1 MTLPT
6 NSPMPQ
12 TRYAYEALIEFTRRC
27 LLAIEVDAAIAAV
40 VARRVVDADLY
51 GHDTHGLA
59 LLPRYLKEIVEGATR
74 RHGEIERVSEKGGC
88 LLWDA
93 GMLPGHWVLDQ
104 AIQTALQRVPEQGMV
119 SIAVRHSQHIGAL
132 QVYLPDLTDAGYLCL
147 LWATD
152 TKVRSV
158 APFGGLDPVVTSE
171 PIAAGIPTRGTPILI
186 DTTTSLTSNSFVKQV
201 QARGER
207 LPWLAL
213 LGADGQVTDDPGALA
228 TDPPGTILPL
238 GGLDHGY
245 KGYAIAML
253 VGAMSLGL
261 PGLGRL
267 SGEKAQGFLLQVID
281 PDAFAGREIFLD
293 EMQALADTTRAAR
306 PIGPARPVRVP
317 GDAAL
322 ARAARQRRDGVS
334 VSADIRTGLETW
346 TRQLGVPFPPALQD

>member
-1 MTLPT
+1 MADFC
-6 NSPMPQ
+6 
-12 TRYAYEALIEFTRRC
+12 YAEEALVQFAQHC
-27 LLAIEVDAAIAAV
+27 LLAVDVDAPIAAV

-51 GHDTHGLA
+51 GHATHGLA
-59 LLPRYLKEIVEGATR
+59 LLPRYLKEISEGATQR
-74 RHGEIERVSEKGGC
+74 RGEICRISEKGAC

-93 GMLPGHWVLDQ
+93 AMLPGHWVLHQ
-104 AIQTALQRVPEQGMV
+104 AIQAALQRVPAQGMV

-158 APFGGLDPVVTSE
+158 APFGGLNPVLTSE

-207 LPWLAL
+207 LPWPAL
-213 LGADGQVTDDPGALA
+213 LSADGRVTDDPGALA

-238 GGLDHGY
+238 GGMDHGY
-245 KGYAIAML
+245 KGYAMAML

-261 PGLGRL
+261 SGLGRL

-281 PDAFAGREIFLD
+281 PDAFAGRDIFLD
-293 EMQALADTTRAAR
+293 EMQALADATRAAR
-306 PIGPARPVRVP
+306 PIDPARPVRVP

-322 ARAARQRRDGVS
+322 ARAERQRRHGVRLG
-334 VSADIRTGLETW
+334 ADIPAALEPW
-346 TRQLGVPFPPALQD
+346 SQRLGVPFPTALHG

>member
-1 MTLPT
+1 MTGT
-6 NSPMPQ
+6 HKQAES
-12 TRYAYEALIEFTRRC
+12 RYAYEALVAFTQRC
-27 LLAIEVDAAIAAV
+27 LAAVDVDADIAAV

-51 GHDTHGLA
+51 GHATHGLA
-59 LLPRYLKEIVEGATR
+59 LLPRYLKEITEGATQ
-74 RHGEIERVSEKGGC
+74 RHGEIRRISEKGGC

-93 GMLPGHWVLDQ
+93 AMLPGHWAMHQ
-104 AIQTALQRVPEQGMV
+104 AIQEALARVPDQGMV

-132 QVYLPDLTDAGYLCL
+132 QVYLPEVTDAGYMCL

-201 QARGER
+201 HARGEH
-207 LPWLAL
+207 LPWPAL
-213 LGADGQVTDDPGALA
+213 LSADGQVTDDPAALA
-228 TDPPGTILPL
+228 SQPPGTILPL
-238 GGLDHGY
+238 GGMDHGY

-267 SGEKAQGFLLQVID
+267 SDEKAQGFLLQVID
-281 PDAFAGREIFLD
+281 PDAFAGRDAFLD
-293 EMQALADTTRAAR
+293 EMQALADATRAAR
-306 PIGPARPVRVP
+306 PIDPARPV
-317 GDAAL
+317 
-322 ARAARQRRDGVS
+322 
-334 VSADIRTGLETW
+334 
-346 TRQLGVPFPPALQD
+346 

>member
-1 MTLPT
+1 MADFC
-6 NSPMPQ
+6 
-12 TRYAYEALIEFTRRC
+12 YAEEALVQFAQHC
-27 LLAIEVDAAIAAV
+27 LLAVDVDAPIAAV

-51 GHDTHGLA
+51 GHATHGLA
-59 LLPRYLKEIVEGATR
+59 LLPRYLKEISEGATQR
-74 RHGEIERVSEKGGC
+74 RGEICRISEKGAC

-93 GMLPGHWVLDQ
+93 AMLPGHWVLHQ
-104 AIQTALQRVPEQGMV
+104 AIQAALQRVPAQGMV

-158 APFGGLDPVVTSE
+158 APFGGLDPVLTSE

-207 LPWLAL
+207 LPWPAL
-213 LGADGQVTDDPGALA
+213 LSADGRVTDDPGALA

-238 GGLDHGY
+238 GGMDHGY
-245 KGYAIAML
+245 KGYAMAML

-261 PGLGRL
+261 SGLGRL

-281 PDAFAGREIFLD
+281 PDAFAGRDIFLD
-293 EMQALADTTRAAR
+293 EMQALADATRAAR
-306 PIGPARPVRVP
+306 PIDPARPVRVP

-322 ARAARQRRDGVS
+322 ARAERQRRHGVRLG
-334 VSADIRTGLETW
+334 ADIPAALEPW
-346 TRQLGVPFPPALQD
+346 SQRLGVPFPTALHG

>member
-1 MTLPT
+1 MTPHT
-6 NSPMPQ
+6 DSSMPD
-12 TRYAYEALIEFTRRC
+12 TRHAYEALIEFARRC
-27 LLAIEVDAAIAAV
+27 LLAIDVDAPIAAV

-51 GHDTHGLA
+51 GHATHGLA
-59 LLPRYLKEIVEGATR
+59 LLPRYLKEISEGATQR
-74 RHGEIERVSEKGGC
+74 RGEIQRVSEKGGC

-93 GMLPGHWVLDQ
+93 AMLPGHWVLDQ
-104 AIQTALQRVPEQGMV
+104 AIQAALRRMPDQGMV

-186 DTTTSLTSNSFVKQV
+186 DTTTSLTSNSFAKQV

-213 LGADGQVTDDPGALA
+213 LGADGQVTDDPAALA

-238 GGLDHGY
+238 GGMDHGY

-293 EMQALADTTRAAR
+293 EMQALADATRAAR
-306 PIGPARPVRVP
+306 PIDPARPVRVP

-334 VSADIRTGLETW
+334 IGADIRAGLDAW
-346 TRQLGVPFPPALQD
+346 IRQLDVPFPPALQG

>member
-1 MTLPT
+1 MTPDTEPT
-6 NSPMPQ
+6 MPDA
-12 TRYAYEALIEFTRRC
+12 RYAHEALIEFAQHC
-27 LLAIEVDAAIAAV
+27 LLAMDVDPSIAAV

-51 GHDTHGLA
+51 GHATHGLA
-59 LLPRYLKEIVEGATR
+59 LLPRYLKEIDEGATQR
-74 RHGEIERVSEKGGC
+74 RGEIRRVSEKGAC

-93 GMLPGHWVLDQ
+93 GMLPGHWVLHQ
-104 AIQTALQRVPEQGMV
+104 AIQAALQRVPGQGMV

-132 QVYLPDLTDAGYLCL
+132 QVYLPDLTEAGYLCL

-158 APFGGLDPVVTSE
+158 APFGGLDAVLTSE

-207 LPWLAL
+207 LPWPAL
-213 LGADGQVTDDPGALA
+213 LSAQGQVTDDPGALA

-238 GGLDHGY
+238 GGMDHGY
-245 KGYAIAML
+245 KGYAMAML

-261 PGLGRL
+261 SGLGRL

-281 PDAFAGREIFLD
+281 PDAFAGRDIFLD
-293 EMQALADTTRAAR
+293 EMQALADATRAAR
-306 PIGPARPVRVP
+306 PIDPARPVRVP

-334 VSADIRTGLETW
+334 LGADIPAALEPW
-346 TRQLGVPFPPALQD
+346 TRRLGVPFPPALRG

>member
-1 MTLPT
+1 MTE
-6 NSPMPQ
+6 
-12 TRYAYEALIEFTRRC
+12 TRYCHQALRDYARQC
-27 LLAIEVDAAIAAV
+27 LQAAGARADIAAV
-40 VARRVVDADLY
+40 VARRVVEADLY
-51 GHDTHGLA
+51 GHATHGLA
-59 LLPRYLKEIVEGATR
+59 LLPRYLKELSDGATR
-74 RHGEIERVSEKGGC
+74 GQGEIQRLSEKGGC
-88 LLWDA
+88 LLWDG

-104 AIQTALQRVPEQGMV
+104 AIQAALARVPQQGMV
-119 SIAVRHSQHIGAL
+119 SIAVRHSQHVGAL

-158 APFGGLDPVVTSE
+158 APFGGLDPVATSE

-186 DTTTSLTSNSFVKQV
+186 DTTTSLTSNSFVKQA

-207 LPWLAL
+207 LPWRAL
-213 LGADGQVTDDPGALA
+213 LTADGQATDDPAALA

-238 GGLDHGY
+238 GGMDHGY

-281 PDAFAGREIFLD
+281 PDAFAGRDAFLD
-293 EMQALADTTRAAR
+293 EMQALADATRKAR
-306 PIGPARPVRVP
+306 PIDPARPVRVP

-322 ARAARQRRDGVS
+322 ARAARQRRAGVA
-334 VSADIRTGLETW
+334 VGADIRAALRPW
-346 TRQLGVPFPPALQD
+346 DSRLGVAFPAALSVSPEPA